1 MTQSPPPPEPDATP
15 AQAVAA
21 TPMPRPWYSHLGWWG
36 ALVALLVL
44 VYLLWLLWFQ
54 WLAAQQKAEVES
66 ILREQ
71 RSRTALWQA
80 EADRLRAA
88 LKDDPCLADEALRQS
103 PVLPDLLPAMPL
115 QSEDSPQGQ
124 AAEQNPAAQNPSLSD
139 LPPNAPLT
147 EDQTPLSPPATM
159 ADRMEQATVLVLS
172 EGREGMRMGTGFFIA
187 PGIILTNEHVVGSAP
202 KKIWAINKATKG
214 VIPATLVTASK
225 AKGQDYAVLR
235 VTPIAGLE
243 PLVFAPAVQRTERVS
258 AWGFPN
264 AVTGDD
270 PQFQALVRGQGNTSP
285 EVVYTDG
292 AVSVILNRQPPLV
305 VHTATVSQGNSGG
318 PLVNAQGQVVGI
330 NTYIRLDEESYRQS
344 SLAIM
349 SPDVMHFLQSK
360 NIPFT
365 VASAAPSGA
374 GAGNGAGAGAA
385 APANPAKSGPAAAPA
400 ATGAKKD

>member
-1 MTQSPPPPEPDATP
+1 MESLHRQPHEHADFKGTLMTQSPPAPDPETAPVQDNSAAP
-15 AQAVAA
+15 A
-21 TPMPRPWYSHLGWWG
+21 PRPWYRHLGWWG
-36 ALVALLVL
+36 ALVLLLVL

-54 WLAAQQKAEVES
+54 WLAAQQKVEVEK

-71 RSRTALWQA
+71 QSRTALWEA

-88 LKDDPCLADEALRQS
+88 LKDDPCLAEEALRQS
-103 PVLPDLLPAMPL
+103 PILPDLLPVLP
-115 QSEDSPQGQ
+115 QSQPDQNTLHGPAS
-124 AAEQNPAAQNPSLSD
+124 AQNPAVQNPP
-139 LPPNAPLT
+139 LPENQGALP
-147 EDQTPLSPPATM
+147 PPATI
-159 ADRMEQATVLVLS
+159 ADRMEQATVLVLA
-172 EGREGMRMGTGFFIA
+172 EGREGTRMGTGFFIA

-202 KKIWAINKATKG
+202 QKIWAINKATKG
-214 VIPATLVTASK
+214 VVPATLVVASS

-243 PLVFAPAVQRTERVS
+243 PLVFAPTVQRTERVS

-365 VASAAPSGA
+365 VASAAPLVVTPPPP
-374 GAGNGAGAGAA
+374 AA
-385 APANPAKSGPAAAPA
+385 SPPAAA
-400 ATGAKKD
+400 GAKKD